1 MQINNDGVEIDDAQN
16 MEAYGEWVKFTD
28 GEGATVKISLP
39 TVIALYR
46 FIQQNGAW
54 RIEDWEE

>member
-28 GEGATVKISLP
+28 GVKISLP